1 MQLTRVIL
9 RLARNPGFPDGDAA
23 RGYAIVAPLDA
34 DGRLDVELWRENKE
48 ACTVRRFSPNKE
60 EVADGLLSNRGG
72 HWFFHYDEVHEG
84 PDEPVHRLADHQL
97 RVGDYVAIKEHNEE
111 TLTYIVSETQKVH

>member
-1 MQLTRVIL
+1 MNLTRVIL
-9 RLARNPGFPDGDAA
+9 RLARNPGFPDGDSA
-23 RGYAIVAPLDA
+23 RGYSIVAPLDA
-34 DGRLDVELWRENKE
+34 EGRLDADLWREHKD

-72 HWFFHYDEVHEG
+72 HWFFQYDEPSEG
-84 PDEPVHRLADHQL
+84 PNEPVYRLADHSL
-97 RVGDYVAIKEHNEE
+97 RIGDYVAIKEHNDE

>member
-9 RLARNPGFPDGDAA
+9 RLARNPGYPDGDSA

-34 DGRLDVELWRENKE
+34 DGRLDVELWRENKQ

-60 EVADGLLSNRGG
+60 EVADGLLTNRGG
-72 HWFFHYDEVHEG
+72 HWFFHYDEEHEG

-97 RVGDYVAIKEHNEE
+97 RIGDYVAIKEHNDE